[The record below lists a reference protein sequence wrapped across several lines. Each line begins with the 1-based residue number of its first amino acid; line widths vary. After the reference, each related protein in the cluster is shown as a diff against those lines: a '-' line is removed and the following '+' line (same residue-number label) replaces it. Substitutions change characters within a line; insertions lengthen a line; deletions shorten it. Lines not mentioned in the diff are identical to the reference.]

1 MSKEKRKFIVTLPWR
16 KDQQAGETFEAETL
30 HPSLAG
36 HVREIGNQGP
46 SEADQLAELRAELEQ
61 AKAELEQA
69 KAAQAKAEKA
79 LKDLQEHR
87 AENPALDLQVATPA
101 KAEEPKPKK

>member
-16 KDQQAGETFEAETL
+16 KDQQAGETFETETL

-46 SEADQLAELRAELEQ
+46 SEADQIAELSAELE
-61 AKAELEQA
+61 KA

-101 KAEEPKPKK
+101 NAEEPKPKK